1 MTELPVRGSDEYEAL
16 AQLLPDD
23 LSDPGDDLEAVRA
36 KFDEVHGHDPGP
48 GVVVEA
54 APSGLGLWVHPEGGG
69 SAGTVFFVHGGGF
82 VTSDAASYAFYG
94 ALLARATGWSVF
106 VADYPLAPE
115 SVFPAQLDA
124 LSQAFATDV
133 AAPRGAGVDGPVVL
147 MGDSCGGGMAVSLAM
162 RDRVVADR
170 SLGIVSLCGWFD
182 LLADGDSATDPVGR
196 DPFLD
201 PAWLRLRGLD
211 YVGPEGDPS
220 HPGVSVLHAPEEDL
234 ARLPPLLLHA
244 GQVDRCRSDA
254 ERLAARAR
262 AAGVTVELRVWP
274 AMPHGFHGLA
284 GVVPEA
290 DAALGEVRSWLERMA
305 R

>member
-147 MGDSCGGGMAVSLAM
+147 MGDSCGATGSLPTGRSASCRCAVGSICWPM
-162 RDRVVADR
+162 VTQPRTR
-170 SLGIVSLCGWFD
+170 SG
-182 LLADGDSATDPVGR
+182 AT
-196 DPFLD
+196 
-201 PAWLRLRGLD
+201 
-211 YVGPEGDPS
+211 
-220 HPGVSVLHAPEEDL
+220 
-234 ARLPPLLLHA
+234 
-244 GQVDRCRSDA
+244 
-254 ERLAARAR
+254 
-262 AAGVTVELRVWP
+262 
-274 AMPHGFHGLA
+274 
-284 GVVPEA
+284 
-290 DAALGEVRSWLERMA
+290 RSWIRRGSGCADSTTSDPRVTPRTPGYRCCTPRRRTWPGCHRCCSTRGRWIAAAATRSGSLPGHA
-305 R
+305 RPE